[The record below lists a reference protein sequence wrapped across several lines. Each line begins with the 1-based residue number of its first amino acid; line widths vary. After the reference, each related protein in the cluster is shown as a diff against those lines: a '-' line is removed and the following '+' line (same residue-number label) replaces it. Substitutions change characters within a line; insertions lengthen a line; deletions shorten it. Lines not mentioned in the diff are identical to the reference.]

1 MYYGYGL
8 DATYVLVLI
17 GAVLTMLASAR
28 LQSTYAKY
36 AKIRS
41 ISGKTGAMVA
51 REILDANGL
60 FDVAVNHVAGN
71 LTDHYNPADRSV
83 NLSDAVYGKTSLAS
97 VSVAAHECGHAIQ
110 HQQAFAP
117 LKFRSALFPIANIG
131 SQLSWPL
138 ILMGLILGG
147 MGNILMQVG
156 IVLFIGAVAFQLI
169 TLPVEF
175 DASRRAIIELGE
187 RNILYMEEEKGAKSV
202 LFAAALTYVAAAAA
216 SILQLLRLILLS
228 QRRRD

>member
-156 IVLFIGAVAFQLI
+156 ILLFIGAVAFQLI

>member
-8 DATYVLVLI
+8 DFTYILVLI
-17 GAVLTMLASAR
+17 GAVLTMLASAK

-36 AKIRS
+36 AKVRS
-41 ISGKTGAMVA
+41 MSGKTGAMVA

-60 FDVAVNHVAGN
+60 YDVAVNHVAGS

-83 NLSDAVYGKTSLAS
+83 NLSDAVYGKTSIAS

-110 HQQAFAP
+110 HQHEFAP

-131 SQLSWPL
+131 SRLSWPL
-138 ILMGLILGG
+138 ILIGLMIGG
-147 MGNILMQVG
+147 MGNMLMQIG
-156 IVLFIGAVAFQLI
+156 IILFIAAVAFQLI

-175 DASRRAIIELGE
+175 DASRRAIIELGD
-187 RNILYMEEEKGAKSV
+187 RNILHTEEEQGAKSV